1 MYVFCVYI
9 YIYIFQAES
18 MYNVI
23 KDNLNKKSIKKMTKR
38 ARRMGGID
46 RK

>member
-1 MYVFCVYI
+1 
-9 YIYIFQAES
+9 

-23 KDNLNKKSIKKMTKR
+23 KDNLKKKSIKKMTKN
-38 ARRMGGID
+38 AKRMNGID